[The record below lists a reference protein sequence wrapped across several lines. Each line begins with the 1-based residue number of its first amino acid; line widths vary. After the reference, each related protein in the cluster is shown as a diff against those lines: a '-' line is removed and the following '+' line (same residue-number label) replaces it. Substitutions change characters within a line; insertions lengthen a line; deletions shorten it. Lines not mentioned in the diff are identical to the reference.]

1 MDSLCW
7 VIKKVL
13 PQKVGYNLKFV
24 KGGGKERGDTH
35 TNSCEFYI
43 FQLQMRNVKPEWK
56 PVPSNDIGF

>member
-13 PQKVGYNLKFV
+13 PQKVGYNLKSV
-24 KGGGKERGDTH
+24 KGGGGERGDTH
-35 TNSCEFYI
+35 KQCEFYI

-56 PVPSNDIGF
+56 PSKVMA

>member
-7 VIKKVL
+7 VIKEVFF
-13 PQKVGYNLKFV
+13 QKVVYNLKSV
-24 KGGGKERGDTH
+24 KGGEKKRGG

-56 PVPSNDIGF
+56 PVQSNGINF